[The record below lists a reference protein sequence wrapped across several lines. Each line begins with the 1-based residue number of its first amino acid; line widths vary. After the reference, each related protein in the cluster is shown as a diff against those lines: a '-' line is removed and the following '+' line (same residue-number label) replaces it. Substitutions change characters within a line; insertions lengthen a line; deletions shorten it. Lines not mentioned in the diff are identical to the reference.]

1 MSLSVKSIVLKK
13 VEECVSDAVKKSVE
27 ILSKEYGFDLEEGLR
42 KVLFEDVKKV
52 SVRGEKKE
60 KAEKNKKSL
69 IMCFDVRNVKEGGCQ
84 GLKYNGG
91 LFTQCEDSVL
101 ENGYC
106 MKCDVEAKEHGAPL
120 CGTVSER
127 VEKGLNFKDSKGR
140 KAIKYLTYLK
150 KEKKSV
156 EEAKEIAEKEGWFL
170 PETEISE
177 KKVEKDK
184 RGRPKKEAKE
194 VSAEKVVDLFAGMVA
209 EASEESGSDSDTDM
223 LSEMMGN
230 MSVAVDEEKEE
241 KKKKS
246 DEKEKKAAEKALE
259 KAKKEQEK
267 ALKDQEK
274 ALKEQEKAKKA
285 AEKEKKDQEKAKKA
299 AEKEKKDQE
308 KALKEQEKAKAVEK
322 SVVAT
327 ASVEPEKVKLTVTKF
342 THEGKEYFKTANG
355 LLYDPKTKEEVG
367 MYCEVTKC
375 IKALPDDSDSEL
387 EEEEYEEDD

>member
-13 VEECVSDAVKKSVE
+13 MEECVSDAVKRSVE
-27 ILSKEYGFDLEEGLR
+27 ILSKEYGFEMEEGLR
-42 KVLFEDVKKV
+42 KVLNDEKNVVKKV
-52 SVRGEKKE
+52 VVKE
-60 KAEKNKKSL
+60 KNDKKKGL
-69 IMCFDVRNVKEGGCQ
+69 QMCFDVRNVKDGGCQ

-106 MKCDVEAKEHGAPL
+106 MRCNVEAKEHGAPL

-127 VEKGLNFKDSKGR
+127 IEKGSDFKDSKGR

-170 PETEISE
+170 PEIEISE
-177 KKVEKDK
+177 NKVEKDK
-184 RGRPKKEAKE
+184 RGRPKKDAKE

-209 EASEESGSDSDTDM
+209 EVSEESGLGSDSDSDTDM

-230 MSVAVDEEKEE
+230 MSVVDEEKEG
-241 KKKKS
+241 KKNKAKKA
-246 DEKEKKAAEKALE
+246 DEKAKKEQEKALE

-267 ALKDQEK
+267 ALKEQEKAKKEEEK

-285 AEKEKKDQEKAKKA
+285 AEKEKKEQEKGKKEPEKAK
-299 AEKEKKDQE
+299 
-308 KALKEQEKAKAVEK
+308 
-322 SVVAT
+322 SV

-367 MYCEVTKC
+367 MYCEATKS

-387 EEEEYEEDD
+387 EEEEYAEDD

>member
-1 MSLSVKSIVLKK
+1 
-13 VEECVSDAVKKSVE
+13 
-27 ILSKEYGFDLEEGLR
+27 
-42 KVLFEDVKKV
+42 
-52 SVRGEKKE
+52 
-60 KAEKNKKSL
+60 
-69 IMCFDVRNVKEGGCQ
+69 
-84 GLKYNGG
+84 
-91 LFTQCEDSVL
+91 
-101 ENGYC
+101 
-106 MKCDVEAKEHGAPL
+106 
-120 CGTVSER
+120 VSER
-127 VEKGLNFKDSKGR
+127 IEKGSDFKDSRGR

-170 PETEISE
+170 PEIEISE

-209 EASEESGSDSDTDM
+209 EVSSGSCSDSGSESDTDM

-230 MSVAVDEEKEE
+230 MSVVDEEKEG

-246 DEKEKKAAEKALE
+246 EEKVKKEQEKALEKAKKAEE

-267 ALKDQEK
+267 AK
-274 ALKEQEKAKKA
+274 KEEEKAKKA
-285 AEKEKKDQEKAKKA
+285 AEKEKKALKSKKGEEKAKKG
-299 AEKEKKDQE
+299 E
-308 KALKEQEKAKAVEK
+308 EKAK
-322 SVVAT
+322 SVA
-327 ASVEPEKVKLTVTKF
+327 VEPEKVKLTVTKF

-367 MYCEVTKC
+367 MYCEATKS

>member
-13 VEECVSDAVKKSVE
+13 MEECVSDAVKRSVD
-27 ILSKEYGFDLEEGLR
+27 ILSKEYGFDMEEGLR
-42 KVLFEDVKKV
+42 KVLESELGGEGKSKSKKV
-52 SVRGEKKE
+52 VV
-60 KAEKNKKSL
+60 EKNDKKKGL
-69 IMCFDVRNVKEGGCQ
+69 QMCFDVRNVKDGGCQ

-91 LFTQCEDSVL
+91 LFTQCEDGVF

-106 MKCDVEAKEHGAPL
+106 MKCDAEAKEHGAPL

-127 VEKGLNFKDSKGR
+127 IEKGSDFKDSKGR

-170 PETEISE
+170 PEIEISE

-209 EASEESGSDSDTDM
+209 EVSSSGSDSGSDSDTDM

-230 MSVAVDEEKEE
+230 MSVVDEEKEG
-241 KKKKS
+241 KKQKA
-246 DEKEKKAAEKALE
+246 KKANE

-267 ALKDQEK
+267 ALEKAKKEEEKVLKEQEKALKEQEK
-274 ALKEQEKAKKA
+274 ALKEQEKAKK
-285 AEKEKKDQEKAKKA
+285 EEEKAKKA
-299 AEKEKKDQE
+299 AEKEKK
-308 KALKEQEKAKAVEK
+308 EQEKGKKEAEKAK
-322 SVVAT
+322 SV
-327 ASVEPEKVKLTVTKF
+327 SVEPEKVKLTVTKF

-367 MYCEVTKC
+367 MYCEATKS